1 MHWELY
7 HFIKKKKRSFK
18 AYQYPYILFFF
29 FLIDETRNKYLKND
43 IYRDIY
49 SFSTKRWI
57 LVIFRTFKVV
67 SHWWMYFVRCNFCH
81 RLIFSHWVQ
90 IFLNTVFYSVIFYFS
105 DRENFMNTLKIE
117 KTKQEAFEKSDT
129 CYSILYLIIV
139 LKLFIFV
146 YLYRFYVNFHA
157 FVLSSK
163 IDSLKI
169 FYKYINTFCK

>member
-1 MHWELY
+1 MHRELY

-90 IFLNTVFYSVIFYFS
+90 IFLNTEYFIPLYFILATEKILWTHWKLKK
-105 DRENFMNTLKIE
+105 RNKKLLKKVTLVTAYCI
-117 KTKQEAFEKSDT
+117 
-129 CYSILYLIIV
+129 
-139 LKLFIFV
+139 
-146 YLYRFYVNFHA
+146 
-157 FVLSSK
+157 
-163 IDSLKI
+163 
-169 FYKYINTFCK
+169 